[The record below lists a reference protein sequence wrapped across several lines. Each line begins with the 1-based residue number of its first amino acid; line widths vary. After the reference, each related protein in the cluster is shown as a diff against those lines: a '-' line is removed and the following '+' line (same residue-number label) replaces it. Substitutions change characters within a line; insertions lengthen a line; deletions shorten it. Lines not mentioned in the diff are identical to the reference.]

1 MTYSV
6 LRSIACAATLAA
18 AASANAGVV
27 GSTATVDF
35 YYPDAA
41 SFYCTNGPAVIGAG
55 VEYPAS
61 CSGFSPVAIDIFE
74 GGLTVN
80 VSGASWADAA
90 FNGFRLDISDYDFLS
105 ASYVGG
111 TMSSSGI
118 SVVGGDLWLNFQGQ
132 SEGRAEFSFDGTN
145 GGTVPEPTPMALV
158 ALALVAAGLA
168 RRRR

>member
-1 MTYSV
+1 MTNSL

-18 AASANAGVV
+18 AVSANAGVV

-35 YYPDAA
+35 YYPDVA
-41 SFYCTNGPAVIGAG
+41 SLYCTNGPAAIGAG

-74 GGLTVN
+74 GGLTVDTGG
-80 VSGASWADAA
+80 VSWGAAA
-90 FNGFRLDISDYDFLS
+90 FNGFRLDISDFDFLS

-111 TMSSSGI
+111 SMISSSVT
-118 SVVGGDLWLNFQGQ
+118 VVGGDLWLNFQGQ
-132 SEGRAEFSFDGTN
+132 SGGRAEFSFDGTN